1 MVLLWYMMILC
12 GPKLIT
18 WSVLLLLC
26 ICIDSCSYSFMY
38 LNAMAKTQV
47 GFIPIN
53 RCIDIAWTIATSRT
67 HIPIAYR
74 FDVWFAIENF
84 GTFASNVSFTYIATM
99 ICTWIQFAHQNE
111 QWISLI
117 QCPSVFLSS
126 AKVWKWNVAKP
137 ANNRSI
143 RRTCNSRANYR
154 CLRQASDWYRKHRW
168 SRLVSVANGFMIST

>member
-1 MVLLWYMMILC
+1 MMILC

-26 ICIDSCSYSFMY
+26 ICKFW
-38 LNAMAKTQV
+38 MAKTQV

-53 RCIDIAWTIATSRT
+53 RCIDIAWTIAASRT

-99 ICTWIQFAHQNE
+99 IYTWIQFAHQNE

-126 AKVWKWNVAKP
+126 EKYGSEMLQNQQTIEVSDTHAIPVRITVVWGKQVIGIE
-137 ANNRSI
+137 SI
-143 RRTCNSRANYR
+143 DG
-154 CLRQASDWYRKHRW
+154 QD
-168 SRLVSVANGFMIST
+168 